1 VNLVRSSM
9 NKNIVS
15 KDKPGIVINDIDI
28 KAYIENLF
36 LKNGPEE
43 HECIEV
49 YGLLDQ
55 VKAEDIEYVRSLVSS
70 ILNQKTLI
78 GFCHTKPFGYSGD
91 FFIIEKTY
99 QNYLSPDERY
109 RKWDMLYQ
117 STPAT
122 VAVRNRKTLAIN
134 IFEELCRKA
143 AGLRKDILILGSGPV
158 TETFEYF
165 EKNPDNTLIF
175 EMLDM
180 DKRAIAYAKSKNRKY
195 LNKMT
200 FHNANVIRFSPD
212 KKFDLIWSA
221 GLFDYF
227 KGKHFVYLIKR
238 YYEYLNEN
246 GEMII
251 GNFSIENPSRRS
263 MEIFC
268 DWFLYHRSEDEL
280 KQFALQA
287 GVDESKIEVIRE
299 PLGINL
305 FLKIKK

>member
-1 VNLVRSSM
+1 MNNNVGLKDEPKLV
-9 NKNIVS
+9 I
-15 KDKPGIVINDIDI
+15 DTIDI
-28 KAYIENLF
+28 SAYIGNLF
-36 LKNGPEE
+36 LKNGPDE
-43 HECIEV
+43 HECIEL

-91 FFIIEKTY
+91 FFIIEKMY

-109 RKWDMLYQ
+109 RKWDMFYQ
-117 STPAT
+117 FTPAT

-134 IFEELCRKA
+134 IFEELNKNA
-143 AGLRKDILILGSGPV
+143 AGLNRDVLILGSGPV
-158 TETFEYF
+158 TETFEFF
-165 EKNPDNTLIF
+165 EQNPNNTLIF

-180 DKRAIAYAKSKNRKY
+180 DKRAIAYAKNKNRKY

-200 FHNANVIRFSPD
+200 FHNANVIRFIPE

-251 GNFSIENPSRRS
+251 GNFNIENPSRRS
-263 MEIFC
+263 MEILC
-268 DWFLYHRSEDEL
+268 DWFLYHRSAEEL

-287 GVDESKIEVIRE
+287 GIEESKIDVIQE